1 MDDTALQ
8 VANKFWKNE
17 CRDDKLSRMLKQ
29 KHAAHVQVYRLKKQL
44 QEKELERGLLLV
56 VYLATSRHNEIL
68 QSAIRKY
75 IENPEDLSSLQI

>member
-1 MDDTALQ
+1 MDDALQ
-8 VANKFWKNE
+8 VANNFWRNE
-17 CRDDKLSRMLKQ
+17 CRDDHLSKLRKQ
-29 KHAAHVQVYRLKKQL
+29 KHAAHVQVHRLKKKI